1 MGRFDVMKINP
12 NTNPVR
18 VDGAQPPKPA
28 ASAKLPAA
36 EADAFAGSAA
46 VNSALRNSPDSR
58 PDAVARARTLI
69 NDPSYPGPETLRGIS
84 QLLAGQIGG
93 PEE

>member
-1 MGRFDVMKINP
+1 MKINP

-36 EADAFAGSAA
+36 ELDAFAGSAA
-46 VNSALRNSPDSR
+46 VNSALRNTPDSR
-58 PDAVARARTLI
+58 PDAVDQARVLI
-69 NDPSYPGPETLRGIS
+69 KDPSYPGPETLRKVS
-84 QLLAGQIGG
+84 ELLAGQIGS
-93 PEE
+93 PNE

>member
-1 MGRFDVMKINP
+1 MKINP

-28 ASAKLPAA
+28 ASAKVPAT

-58 PDAVARARTLI
+58 PEAVDRARTLI
-69 NDPSYPGPETLRGIS
+69 NDPSYPGPETLQKIS
-84 QLLAGQIGG
+84 QLLAGQIGS
-93 PEE
+93 PNE